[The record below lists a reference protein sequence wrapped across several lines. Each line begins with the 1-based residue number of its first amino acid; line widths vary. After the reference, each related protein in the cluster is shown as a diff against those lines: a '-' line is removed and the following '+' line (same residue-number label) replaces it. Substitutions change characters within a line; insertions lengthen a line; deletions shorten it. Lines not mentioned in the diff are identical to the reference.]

1 MALKFH
7 WITLLFIYLVVI
19 AGSIVRMTGSGMGC
33 PDWPKCFDQYIPPT
47 DAADLPDNYQD
58 YYSSKRAEK
67 IKRFSSFLR
76 TIGLDEKA
84 DVLQSDKTLKKLLI
98 EQPFNV
104 WNTWTEY
111 INRLIGAIAGLFILG
126 GVIIALF
133 SKTQR
138 PRKVILC
145 SLLLV
150 LTFFQAWWGAMVV
163 ATNIVPWVLT
173 VHMILAAFMIGLQFI
188 IIEQWTVQKNSIP
201 SSLRRLAVLGIVIL
215 IIQIII
221 GTQVR
226 QHVDEWLT
234 TNTRNGFN
242 LSQIADFISHRTVA
256 LVLVVYVLLL
266 TFINYVKKVHSKIV
280 YAIFI
285 VIIIEAVTGKI
296 LADFS
301 LPMFLQP
308 FHLLFALL
316 LFGLLTRLFFNSKNN
331 Q

>member
-7 WITLLFIYLVVI
+7 WLTLLFIYLVVI

-67 IKRFSSFLR
+67 IKKFSSFLIA
-76 TIGLDEKA
+76 IGLEEKA
-84 DVLQSDKTLKKLLI
+84 TALQNDKSLLI

-111 INRLIGAIAGLFILG
+111 LNRLVGAIAGLFILG
-126 GVIIALF
+126 GLVISLYA
-133 SKTQR
+133 KVEKAK
-138 PRKVILC
+138 KVILC

-188 IIEQWTVQKNSIP
+188 IIEQWTIQKTNIP
-201 SSLRRLAVLGIVIL
+201 SSLRRLAFLGILIL
-215 IIQIII
+215 TIQIII

-226 QHVDEWLT
+226 QHVDEWLNS
-234 TNTRNGFN
+234 NTRDT
-242 LSQIADFISHRTVA
+242 LTLTHIVDFISHRTVA
-256 LVLVVYVLLL
+256 LVLVIYVLLL
-266 TFINYVKKVHSKIV
+266 TFINYFKKVHSKIV
-280 YAIFI
+280 YAIFTL
-285 VIIIEAVTGKI
+285 IILEAITGKI
-296 LADFS
+296 LADYC
-301 LPMFLQP
+301 LPLFLQP
-308 FHLLFALL
+308 FHLLFALF
-316 LFGLLTRLFFNSKNN
+316 LFGLLTRVIVNTEKT
-331 Q
+331 